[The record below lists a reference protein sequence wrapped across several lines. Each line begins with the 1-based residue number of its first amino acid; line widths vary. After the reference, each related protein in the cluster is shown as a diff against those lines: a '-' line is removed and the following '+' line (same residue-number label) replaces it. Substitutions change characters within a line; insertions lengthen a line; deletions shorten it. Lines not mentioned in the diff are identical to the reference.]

1 MDELTEALAPWREKI
16 DAGIT
21 AELAGEEPATLYEA
35 VQHLPEA
42 GGKRLRPLLAML
54 ACSAVGGDPDKVV
67 PYGAALELL
76 HTFTLVHDDIM
87 DDDDTRRGKPAV
99 HRQFGEATAIL
110 AGDTLFATAFE
121 VATAERLPADVE
133 RRLAQN
139 IAVMAREI
147 CEGQQLDMSFEQR
160 SDVSEELFLAMIEKK
175 TARLFEHA
183 ALGGAIIGGG
193 SEEEQEAL
201 RGYGH
206 ALGMAFQLWDDCLD
220 VVGAD
225 IGKPVGSDI
234 REGKKTLMY
243 IHARQ
248 HAGSDAWLQRYGD
261 PQATQEDID
270 GIVEVF
276 RETGAVEAAS
286 EKAQSYA
293 DEATRYLDV
302 LPGSDARR
310 RLAELSSFA
319 VSRGT

>member
-1 MDELTEALAPWREKI
+1 MDEVTEALAPWREKI
-16 DAGIT
+16 DAAMT
-21 AELAGEEPATLYEA
+21 AVLGGEEPAALYRA
-35 VQHLPEA
+35 VRHLPQA
-42 GGKRLRPLLAML
+42 GGKRLRPVIAML
-54 ACSAVGGDPDKVV
+54 SCEAVGGDPDEAV

-87 DDDDTRRGKPAV
+87 DDDDTRRGRPAV

-110 AGDTLFATAFE
+110 AGDTLFAMAFE
-121 VATAERLPADVE
+121 IATAERLPAAVE
-133 RRLAQN
+133 RRLAHN

-147 CEGQQLDMSFEQR
+147 CEGQQLDMSFEER
-160 SDVSEELFLAMIEKK
+160 STVTEGEFLAMIERK

-220 VVGAD
+220 VVGTD

-248 HAGSDAWLQRYGD
+248 HADGDAWLQGYGD
-261 PQATQEDID
+261 PQATKEDID

-276 RETGAVEAAS
+276 EECGAVEAATDT
-286 EKAQSYA
+286 ATGYA
-293 DEATRYLDV
+293 DEAARCLDV
-302 LPGSDARR
+302 LPESDARQW
-310 RLAELSSFA
+310 LAELSSFA